1 MKVFTAIQFTTMTL
15 VALAMAVNA
24 SPIPKSDVAHQFQ
37 DSYVQ
42 ADQGTPVN
50 VIKRNN
56 VVLTGVSSQDYIA
69 SHNRPSGE
77 SSSVPDLALG

>member
-1 MKVFTAIQFTTMTL
+1 MKVFTAIQFTTMAL
-15 VALAMAVNA
+15 AALAMAVNA
-24 SPIPKSDVAHQFQ
+24 SPVPKSDVTHQFQ

-42 ADQGTPVN
+42 ADQGTPAN

-69 SHNRPSGE
+69 SHNQPSVE
-77 SSSVPDLALG
+77 SSSVPDLVLG